1 MNGIKSKG
9 EDVEGGGG
17 VEVCIIKPSRHS
29 TAKSRIT

>member
-1 MNGIKSKG
+1 MNGMKSER
-9 EDVEGGGG
+9 EDVEEGGG